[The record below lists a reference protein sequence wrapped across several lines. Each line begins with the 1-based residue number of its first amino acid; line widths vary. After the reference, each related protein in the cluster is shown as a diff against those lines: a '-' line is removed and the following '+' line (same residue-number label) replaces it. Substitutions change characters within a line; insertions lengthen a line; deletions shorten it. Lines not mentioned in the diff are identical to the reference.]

1 MPETTPRGLTRLAFG
16 GDYNPEQWPES
27 VWDEDVR
34 LMREAGVTMVSVGI
48 FSWALLEPEPGVYDF
63 GWLDRIIGL
72 LHENGVRVDLGTPTV
87 VPPAWFYRAHPDAL
101 PVTADGT
108 RLAFGSRG
116 AICHSNGDYRAAAAN
131 ITTQLAERYAD
142 HPALAMWHVHNEY
155 GVPVSA
161 CYCDSCAAHFRR
173 WLETT
178 YGSVDGVNE
187 AWGTAFWGQRYAGF
201 EQIDPPRTA
210 ATVGNPGQAL
220 DYKRFADATMRENF
234 RMERDILHRLSPV
247 VPVTTNFMT
256 ALSQCDSVDYWAWG
270 REVDIVT
277 NDHYL
282 ITDGRRTH
290 VNLAMAADL
299 TRSVAGGAP
308 WILLEHSTSGINWQ
322 PRNPAKAPGQ
332 MARNSLAHVARG
344 SEGAMFFQWRQSR
357 RGAEK
362 FHSAMVPHGGTDTRV
377 WREVVE
383 LGASLDSLSAIRGTR
398 TRADVAVLWDWHSWW
413 AQNLDWRPSEDH
425 DARERADAFYEAL
438 YDRHLTVDF
447 AHPEADLSAYP
458 LVVVPALYLMT
469 EAAGTNLR
477 EYVENGGTLV
487 VSYFSGIVDEYDA
500 VHEGAYPG
508 ALRDV
513 LGLTVEEFSPL
524 LPDQPVRITGPDG
537 SELTGDVWTE
547 FVVPHGA
554 ETVWTY
560 ADGLTAGHPAVTRHR
575 HGEGTAWYVSTRL
588 AAQGLDAL
596 LGRAAEDA
604 RLPSRADLPRD
615 VEVVRRNG
623 ESGSYVFVVNH
634 TAAEAKV
641 TLEAT
646 APNCSPANARRAGSP
661 SRRVPSGSYDS
672 TAEPLDS
679 PSPARPRA
687 AGGGGLTSSGRRSF
701 PSRLPQAP
709 NSPSSQTEFD
719 IGQAR

>member
-1 MPETTPRGLTRLAFG
+1 MPDTSPQGLTRLAFG

-27 VWDEDVR
+27 VWQEDVR

-48 FSWALLEPEPGVYDF
+48 FSWALLEPARGQYDF
-63 GWLDRIIGL
+63 GWLDRIIAL
-72 LHENGVRVDLGTPTV
+72 LHENGIRVDLGTPTV
-87 VPPAWFYRAHPDAL
+87 VPPVWFYREHPDAL
-101 PVTADGT
+101 PVAADGT
-108 RLAFGSRG
+108 RYAFGSRG
-116 AICHSNGDYRAAAAN
+116 AICHSNPDYRAAAAN
-131 ITTQLAERYAD
+131 ITTKLAERYAD

-178 YGSVDGVNE
+178 YGGIEAVNA

-201 EQIDPPRTA
+201 EDIGPPRTA
-210 ATVGNPGQAL
+210 PTVGNPGQAL

-234 RMERDILHRLSPV
+234 VAERDILHRLAPG

-299 TRSVAGGAP
+299 TRSVGGGAP

-383 LGASLDSLSAIRGTR
+383 LGACLDSLNPIRGSR
-398 TRADVAVLWDWHSWW
+398 TEADVAVLWDWQSWW
-413 AQNLDWRPSEDH
+413 AQNLAWRPSEDA
-425 DARERADAFYEAL
+425 DPRERADAFYEAL

-447 AHPEADLSAYP
+447 AHPESDLSTYP

-469 EAAGTNLR
+469 EAAGNNLR
-477 EYVENGGTLV
+477 AYVAGGGTLL
-487 VSYFSGIVDEYDA
+487 VSFFSGIVDEHDA
-500 VHEGAYPG
+500 VHDGAYPG

-513 LGLTVEEFSPL
+513 LGLTIEEFSPL
-524 LPDQPVRITGPDG
+524 LAGETVRLTGPDG
-537 SELTGDVWTE
+537 AALTGDVWSE
-547 FVVPHGA
+547 FVVPRGA
-554 ETVWTY
+554 ETVWSF
-560 ADGLTAGHPAVTRHR
+560 ADGLAAGRPAVTRHR
-575 HGEGTAWYVSTRL
+575 LGEGTAWYVSTRL
-588 AAQGLDAL
+588 GAEGLDTVLA
-596 LGRAAEDA
+596 RAADDA
-604 RLPSRADLPRD
+604 GITPRDLPRD
-615 VEVVRRNG
+615 VEVVRRSG
-623 ESGSYVFVVNH
+623 ENADYLFAINH
-634 TAAEAKV
+634 TAGDVKV
-641 TLEAT
+641 PLESAGT
-646 APNCSPANARRAGSP
+646 ELLTGERALGHLAVPAGAV
-661 SRRVPSGSYDS
+661 RVVR
-672 TAEPLDS
+672 LD
-679 PSPARPRA
+679 
-687 AGGGGLTSSGRRSF
+687 G
-701 PSRLPQAP
+701 
-709 NSPSSQTEFD
+709 
-719 IGQAR
+719 

>member
-27 VWDEDVR
+27 VWQEDVR

-48 FSWALLEPEPGVYDF
+48 FSWALLEPRPGAYDF
-63 GWLDRIIGL
+63 GWLDRILDL
-72 LHENGVRVDLGTPTV
+72 LHDNGIRVDLGTPTV

-101 PVTADGT
+101 PVTADGV

-116 AICHSNGDYRAAAAN
+116 AICHSNADYRAAATT
-131 ITTQLAERYAD
+131 ITTKLAERYAD

-173 WLETT
+173 WLTTT
-178 YGSVDGVNE
+178 YGTVEEVNQ
-187 AWGTAFWGQRYAGF
+187 AWGTAFWGQHYAHLD
-201 EQIDPPRTA
+201 EIDPPRTA

-234 RMERDILHRLSPV
+234 VAERDILHRLSPGI
-247 VPVTTNFMT
+247 PVTTNFMV

-270 REVDIVT
+270 REVDLVT

-308 WILLEHSTSGINWQ
+308 WLLLEHSTSGVNWQ

-332 MARNSLAHVARG
+332 MARNSLGHVARG

-383 LGASLDSLSAIRGTR
+383 LGASLDSLSTLRGTR
-398 TRADVAVLWDWHSWW
+398 TTADVAVLWDWHSWW
-413 AQNLDWRPSEDH
+413 AQTLDWRPSEDH
-425 DARERADAFYEAL
+425 DPRERADAFYEAL

-469 EAAGTNLR
+469 ERAGHNLR

-487 VSYFSGIVDEYDA
+487 VSYFSGIVDQHDA
-500 VHEGAYPG
+500 VHEGAHPG
-508 ALRDV
+508 ALREV

-524 LPDQPVRITGPDG
+524 LPGQSVRVTGPDG

-547 FVVPHGA
+547 VVVPRGA
-554 ETVWTY
+554 EPVWTY

-575 HGEGTAWYVSTRL
+575 HGRGTAWYVSTRL
-588 AAQGLDAL
+588 GAQGLDAL
-596 LGRAAEDA
+596 LGWAIEDA
-604 RLPSRADLPRD
+604 GVDTRADLPRD
-615 VEVVRRNG
+615 VEVVRRTG
-623 ESGSYVFVVNH
+623 DSGSYLFAINH
-634 TAAEAKV
+634 TAADVKV
-641 TLEAT
+641 PLET
-646 APNCSPANARRAGSP
+646 DGTELLT
-661 SRRVPSGSYDS
+661 G
-672 TAEPLDS
+672 E
-679 PSPARPRA
+679 RA
-687 AGGGGLTSSGRRSF
+687 AG
-701 PSRLPQAP
+701 RLPVPAGAVRVVRL
-709 NSPSSQTEFD
+709 D
-719 IGQAR
+719 G

>member
-1 MPETTPRGLTRLAFG
+1 MPDTSPRGLTRLAFG

-27 VWDEDVR
+27 VWLEDVR

-48 FSWALLEPEPGVYDF
+48 FSWALLEPAPGEYDF
-63 GWLDRIIGL
+63 GWLDRVIGL
-72 LHENGVRVDLGTPTV
+72 LHENGIRVDLGTPTV
-87 VPPAWFYRAHPDAL
+87 APPAWFYRVHPEAL

-108 RLAFGSRG
+108 RYEFGSRG
-116 AICHSNGDYRAAAAN
+116 AICHSNADYRAAARA
-131 ITTQLAERYAD
+131 ITVKLAERYGD
-142 HPALAMWHVHNEY
+142 HPALALWHVHNEY

-173 WLETT
+173 WLARTHGTVEA
-178 YGSVDGVNE
+178 VNE
-187 AWGTAFWGQRYAGF
+187 AWGTAFWGQRYTGF
-201 EQIDPPRTA
+201 EQINPPRATP
-210 ATVGNPGQAL
+210 TVGNPGQAL
-220 DYKRFADATMRENF
+220 DYKRFADATIRENF
-234 RMERDILHRLSPV
+234 TAERDILHRLSPG

-256 ALSQCDSVDYWAWG
+256 ALSQCDSIDYWSWG
-270 REVDIVT
+270 REVDLVT

-308 WILLEHSTSGINWQ
+308 WLLLEHSTSGVNWQ

-362 FHSAMVPHGGTDTRV
+362 FHSAMLPHGGTDTRV

-383 LGASLDSLSAIRGTR
+383 LGASVDSLSTIRGTR
-398 TRADVAVLWDWHSWW
+398 TEADVAMLWDWQSWW
-413 AQNLDWRPSEDH
+413 AQNLSWRPSEDH
-425 DARERADAFYEAL
+425 DPRERADSFYEAL

-469 EAAGTNLR
+469 EAAGNNVR

-524 LPDQPVRITGPDG
+524 LKDERVRLAGPDG

-547 FVVPHGA
+547 FVVPRGA

-560 ADGLTAGHPAVTRHR
+560 ADGLTAGRPAVTRHR
-575 HGEGTAWYVSTRL
+575 LGDGTAWYVSTRL
-588 AAQGLDAL
+588 DAHGLDAL
-596 LGRAAEDA
+596 IGWAADDA
-604 RLPSRADLPRD
+604 RLAPRADLPRD
-615 VEVVRRNG
+615 VEVVRR
-623 ESGSYVFVVNH
+623 SGASGTYLFAINH
-634 TAAEAKV
+634 TAGDTKV
-641 TLEAT
+641 PLE
-646 APNCSPANARRAGSP
+646 SPGTELLT
-661 SRRVPSGSYDS
+661 G
-672 TAEPLDS
+672 E
-679 PSPARPRA
+679 RA
-687 AGGGGLTSSGRRSF
+687 AG
-701 PSRLPQAP
+701 RLPVPAGAVRVVRL
-709 NSPSSQTEFD
+709 D
-719 IGQAR
+719 G

>member
-1 MPETTPRGLTRLAFG
+1 MPETTPKGLTRLAFG

-27 VWDEDVR
+27 VWQEDVR
-34 LMREAGVTMVSVGI
+34 LMREAGVSMVSVGI
-48 FSWALLEPEPGVYDF
+48 FSWALLEPEPGRYDF
-63 GWLDRIIGL
+63 GWLDRVLDL

-87 VPPAWFYRAHPDAL
+87 VPPAWFYDAHPDAL

-108 RLAFGSRG
+108 RYAFGSRG
-116 AICHSNGDYRAAAAN
+116 AICHSNADYRAAAAN
-131 ITTQLAERYAD
+131 ITTKLAERYGD

-161 CYCDSCAAHFRR
+161 CYCESCAAHFRR
-173 WLETT
+173 WLTT
-178 YGSVDGVNE
+178 VYGTVDAVNE
-187 AWGTAFWGQRYAGF
+187 AWGTAFWGQRYSTV
-201 EQIDPPRTA
+201 EQINPPRLTP
-210 ATVGNPGQAL
+210 TVGNPAQAL
-220 DYKRFADATMRENF
+220 DYRRFADATIRENF
-234 RMERDILHRLSPV
+234 RTERDILHRLSPG

-256 ALSQCDSVDYWAWG
+256 ALSQCDSIDYWAWG
-270 REVDIVT
+270 REVDLVT

-308 WILLEHSTSGINWQ
+308 WLLLEHSTSGVNWQ

-383 LGASLDSLSAIRGTR
+383 LGAALESLDVIRGTR
-398 TRADVAVLWDWHSWW
+398 TVADAAVLWDWHSWW
-413 AQNLDWRPSEDH
+413 AQSLDWRPSEDH
-425 DARERADAFYEAL
+425 DARERADTFYEAL

-469 EAAGTNLR
+469 KAAGANLKA
-477 EYVENGGTLV
+477 YVEGGGTLV
-487 VSYFSGIVDEYDA
+487 VSYFSGIVDEHDA
-500 VHEGAYPG
+500 VHEGACPG

-524 LPDQPVRITGPDG
+524 LAGERVRLTGPEG
-537 SELTGDVWTE
+537 AELDADVWTE
-547 FVVPHGA
+547 FVVPRGA

-560 ADGLTAGHPAVTRHR
+560 ADGLTAGRPAVTRHR
-575 HGEGTAWYVSTRL
+575 LGEGTAWYVSTRL
-588 AAQGLDAL
+588 GTEGLDAVL
-596 LGRAAEDA
+596 ALAGQDA
-604 RLPSRADLPRD
+604 RIAPRAGLPRD
-615 VEVVRRNG
+615 VEVVRRTG
-623 ESGSYVFVVNH
+623 ERGSYLFALNH
-634 TAAEAKV
+634 TATDAKV
-641 TLEAT
+641 
-646 APNCSPANARRAGSP
+646 
-661 SRRVPSGSYDS
+661 
-672 TAEPLDS
+672 PLDG
-679 PSPARPRA
+679 PGTELLTGERA
-687 AGGGGLTSSGRRSF
+687 AG
-701 PSRLPQAP
+701 RLAVPAGAVRVVRL
-709 NSPSSQTEFD
+709 D
-719 IGQAR
+719 G

>member
-27 VWDEDVR
+27 VWQEDVR
-34 LMREAGVTMVSVGI
+34 LMREAGVTLVSVGI
-48 FSWALLEPEPGVYDF
+48 FSWALLEPSPGTYDF
-63 GWLDRIIGL
+63 GWLDRLLDL
-72 LHENGVRVDLGTPTV
+72 LHEHGIRVDLGTPTV
-87 VPPAWFYRAHPDAL
+87 VPPVWFYRAHPEAL
-101 PVTADGT
+101 PVTAEGV
-108 RLAFGSRG
+108 RYEFGSRA
-116 AICHSNGDYRAAAAN
+116 AICHSNADYREAAAA
-131 ITTQLAERYAD
+131 ITHKLAERYGD

-173 WLETT
+173 WLATT
-178 YGSVDGVNE
+178 YGTVDAVNE
-187 AWGTAFWGQRYAGF
+187 AWGTAFWGQRYAAF
-201 EQIDPPRTA
+201 EDINPPRLTPA
-210 ATVGNPGQAL
+210 AVNPGQAL

-234 RMERDILHRLSPV
+234 VAERDILHRLSPG

-270 REVDIVT
+270 REVDLVT

-308 WILLEHSTSGINWQ
+308 WLLLEHSTSGVNWQ

-344 SEGAMFFQWRQSR
+344 SEGALFFQWRQSR

-377 WREVVE
+377 WREVVA
-383 LGASLDSLSAIRGTR
+383 LGASVEALSEIRGTR

-413 AQNLDWRPSEDH
+413 AQNLDWRPSVDH
-425 DARERADAFYEAL
+425 DARERADSFYEAL

-447 AHPEADLSAYP
+447 AHPEADVSRYP

-469 EAAGTNLR
+469 EAAGRNLSA
-477 EYVENGGTLV
+477 YVENGGTLV
-487 VSYFSGIVDEYDA
+487 VSYFSGIVDEHDA

-508 ALRDV
+508 PLRDV

-524 LPDQPVRITGPDG
+524 LPGERVRVTGPG
-537 SELTGDVWTE
+537 GTELSADVWTE
-547 FVVPHGA
+547 FVVPRGA
-554 ETVWTY
+554 ETVLTY
-560 ADGLTAGHPAVTRHR
+560 ADGLTAGLPAVTRHR
-575 HGEGTAWYVSTRL
+575 FGAVT
-588 AAQGLDAL
+588 
-596 LGRAAEDA
+596 
-604 RLPSRADLPRD
+604 SRK
-615 VEVVRRNG
+615 
-623 ESGSYVFVVNH
+623 S
-634 TAAEAKV
+634 V
-641 TLEAT
+641 TPE
-646 APNCSPANARRAGSP
+646 
-661 SRRVPSGSYDS
+661 
-672 TAEPLDS
+672 
-679 PSPARPRA
+679 
-687 AGGGGLTSSGRRSF
+687 AGGPTPCGRELSKVGL
-701 PSRLPQAP
+701 A
-709 NSPSSQTEFD
+709 
-719 IGQAR
+719 IGTK

>member
-1 MPETTPRGLTRLAFG
+1 MPETTPTGLTRLAFG
-16 GDYNPEQWPES
+16 GDYNPEQWPET
-27 VWDEDVR
+27 VWQDDVR

-48 FSWALLEPEPGVYDF
+48 FSWALLEPAPGVYDF
-63 GWLDRIIGL
+63 GWLDRIIDL
-72 LHENGVRVDLGTPTV
+72 LHANGIRVDLGTPTV
-87 VPPAWFYRAHPDAL
+87 CPPVWFYRDHPDAL
-101 PVTADGT
+101 PVTPEGV
-108 RLAFGSRG
+108 RYEFGSRA
-116 AICHSNGDYRAAAAN
+116 AICHSNAHYRAAAAN
-131 ITTQLAERYAD
+131 ITTRLAERYGD

-173 WLETT
+173 WLATT
-178 YGSVDGVNE
+178 YGTVEAVNE
-187 AWGTAFWGQRYAGF
+187 AWGTAFWGQRYASL
-201 EQIDPPRTA
+201 DDVNPPRATP
-210 ATVGNPGQAL
+210 TVGNPGQAL

-234 RMERDILHRLSPV
+234 VTERDILHRLAPGL
-247 VPVTTNFMT
+247 PVTTNFMT

-299 TRSVAGGAP
+299 TRSVGAGAP
-308 WILLEHSTSGINWQ
+308 WILLEHSTSGVNWQ

-362 FHSAMVPHGGTDTRV
+362 FHSAMLPHGGTGTRV

-383 LGASLDSLSAIRGTR
+383 LGTSLDSLSAIRGTR
-398 TRADVAVLWDWHSWW
+398 TEADVAMLWDWNSWW
-413 AQNLDWRPSEDH
+413 AQNLAWRPSEDA
-425 DARERADAFYEAL
+425 DPRERADAFYEVL

-447 AHPEADLSAYP
+447 AHPEADLSRYP

-469 EAAGTNLR
+469 EAAGNNLK

-487 VSYFSGIVDEYDA
+487 VSYFSGIVDEHDA

-524 LPDQPVRITGPDG
+524 LQGESVRVTGPDG
-537 SELTGDVWTE
+537 SELAGDVWTE
-547 FVVPHGA
+547 FVVPQGA
-554 ETVWTY
+554 EPVWTY

-575 HGEGTAWYVSTRL
+575 LGEGTAWYVSTRL
-588 AAQGLDAL
+588 GHEGLDAL
-596 LGRAAEDA
+596 LGWAAEDA
-604 RLPSRADLPRD
+604 AIAPRADLPHD
-615 VEVVRRNG
+615 VEVVRRTG
-623 ESGSYVFVVNH
+623 ASGSYLFVVNH
-634 TAAEAKV
+634 TATDAKV
-641 TLEAT
+641 PLGTPGTELLT
-646 APNCSPANARRAGSP
+646 G
-661 SRRVPSGSYDS
+661 
-672 TAEPLDS
+672 EP
-679 PSPARPRA
+679 A
-687 AGGGGLTSSGRRSF
+687 AG
-701 PSRLPQAP
+701 RLAVPAGAVRVVRL
-709 NSPSSQTEFD
+709 D
-719 IGQAR
+719 G

>member
-27 VWDEDVR
+27 VWQEDVR

-48 FSWALLEPEPGVYDF
+48 FSWALLEPSPGRFDF
-63 GWLDRIIGL
+63 GWLDRLLDL
-72 LHENGVRVDLGTPTV
+72 LHEHGIRVDLGTPTV
-87 VPPAWFYRAHPDAL
+87 VPPVWFYRAHPEAL
-101 PVTADGT
+101 PVTAEGV
-108 RLAFGSRG
+108 RYEFGSRA
-116 AICHSNGDYRAAAAN
+116 AICHSNADYRAAAAA
-131 ITTQLAERYAD
+131 ITTKLAERYGD

-161 CYCDSCAAHFRR
+161 CYCASCAAHFRR
-173 WLETT
+173 WLATT
-178 YGSVDGVNE
+178 YGTVDAVNA

-201 EQIDPPRTA
+201 EDINPPRLTPA
-210 ATVGNPGQAL
+210 AVNPGQAL

-234 RMERDILHRLSPV
+234 RMERDILHRLSPG

-270 REVDIVT
+270 REVDLVT

-308 WILLEHSTSGINWQ
+308 WLLLEHSTSGVNWQ
-322 PRNPAKAPGQ
+322 LRNPAKAPGQ

-344 SEGAMFFQWRQSR
+344 SEGALFFQWRQSR

-383 LGASLDSLSAIRGTR
+383 LGASVEALSEIRGTR
-398 TRADVAVLWDWHSWW
+398 TEADVAVLWDWHSWW
-413 AQNLDWRPSEDH
+413 AQNLDWRPSVDH

-447 AHPEADLSAYP
+447 AHPEADLSRYP

-469 EAAGTNLR
+469 EAAGRNLKA
-477 EYVENGGTLV
+477 YVEQGGTLV
-487 VSYFSGIVDEYDA
+487 VSYFSGIVDEHDA

-508 ALRDV
+508 PLRDV

-524 LPDQPVRITGPDG
+524 LPGERVRVTGLDG
-537 SELTGDVWTE
+537 TELSADVWTE
-547 FVVPHGA
+547 FVVPRGA
-554 ETVWTY
+554 ETVSVY
-560 ADGLTAGHPAVTRHR
+560 ADGLTAGLPAVTRHR
-575 HGEGTAWYVSTRL
+575 LGEGTAWYVSTRL
-588 AAQGLDAL
+588 GADGLDAL
-596 LGRAAEDA
+596 LGRAGEDA
-604 RLPSRADLPRD
+604 GLAPRADLPRD
-615 VEVVRRNG
+615 VEVVRRTG
-623 ESGSYVFVVNH
+623 ESGSYLFAVNH
-634 TAAEAKV
+634 TGSDAKV
-641 TLEAT
+641 PLEAPGT
-646 APNCSPANARRAGSP
+646 ELLTGDRVAGRLAVPAGAV
-661 SRRVPSGSYDS
+661 RVVRVDG
-672 TAEPLDS
+672 
-679 PSPARPRA
+679 
-687 AGGGGLTSSGRRSF
+687 
-701 PSRLPQAP
+701 
-709 NSPSSQTEFD
+709 
-719 IGQAR
+719 

>member
-1 MPETTPRGLTRLAFG
+1 MPETTPKGLTRLAFG

-27 VWDEDVR
+27 VWQEDVR
-34 LMREAGVTMVSVGI
+34 LMREAGVTMVSAGI
-48 FSWALLEPEPGVYDF
+48 FSWALLEPSRGTYDF
-63 GWLDRIIGL
+63 GWLDRLLDL
-72 LHENGVRVDLGTPTV
+72 LHENGIRVDLGTPTV
-87 VPPAWFYRAHPDAL
+87 VPPVWFYREHPEAL
-101 PVTADGT
+101 PLAADGT
-108 RLAFGSRG
+108 RYEFGSRG
-116 AICHSNGDYRAAAAN
+116 AICHSNADYRAAAAN
-131 ITTQLAERYAD
+131 ITTKLAERYAD
-142 HPALAMWHVHNEY
+142 HPVLAMWHVHNEY

-173 WLETT
+173 WLQTT
-178 YGSVDGVNE
+178 YGTVEGVNE
-187 AWGTAFWGQRYAGF
+187 AWGTAFWGQRYTDFA
-201 EQIDPPRTA
+201 QINPPRTTP
-210 ATVGNPGQAL
+210 TVGNPAQAL
-220 DYKRFADATMRENF
+220 DYRRFADATMRENF
-234 RMERDILHRLSPV
+234 VAERDILHRLTPG

-308 WILLEHSTSGINWQ
+308 WILLEHSTSGVNWQ

-383 LGASLDSLSAIRGTR
+383 LGAHLDSLSTIRGTR
-398 TRADVAVLWDWHSWW
+398 TRADVAVLWDWNSWW
-413 AQNLDWRPSEDH
+413 AQTLDWRPSEDH
-425 DARERADAFYEAL
+425 DPRERADAFYEAL
-438 YDRHLTVDF
+438 WDRHLTVDF

-469 EAAGTNLR
+469 EAAGANLR
-477 EYVENGGTLV
+477 RYVENGGTLV
-487 VSYFSGIVDEYDA
+487 VSYFSGIVDEHDA

-524 LPDQPVRITGPDG
+524 LKGDSVRVDG
-537 SELTGDVWTE
+537 VEGAEDVELTGDVWTE
-547 FVVPHGA
+547 FVVPRGA

-560 ADGLTAGHPAVTRHR
+560 ADGLTAGRPAVTRHR
-575 HGEGTAWYVSTRL
+575 LGEGTAWYVSTRL
-588 AAQGLDAL
+588 DAHGLDAL

-604 RLPSRADLPRD
+604 GIAPRDGLAHD
-615 VEVVRRNG
+615 VEVVRRDG
-623 ESGSYVFVVNH
+623 ESGSYLFAINH
-634 TAAEAKV
+634 SPSDAKV
-641 TLEAT
+641 PLEAHGT
-646 APNCSPANARRAGSP
+646 ELLTG
-661 SRRVPSGSYDS
+661 
-672 TAEPLDS
+672 E
-679 PSPARPRA
+679 RA
-687 AGGGGLTSSGRRSF
+687 AG
-701 PSRLPQAP
+701 RLEVPAGAVRVVRL
-709 NSPSSQTEFD
+709 D
-719 IGQAR
+719 G

>member
-1 MPETTPRGLTRLAFG
+1 MPETTPKGLARLAFG

-27 VWDEDVR
+27 VWQEDVR
-34 LMREAGVTMVSVGI
+34 LMREAGVTMVSAGI
-48 FSWALLEPEPGVYDF
+48 FSWALLEPERGRYDF
-63 GWLDRIIGL
+63 GWLDRLLDL
-72 LHENGVRVDLGTPTV
+72 LHAHGIRVDLGTPTV
-87 VPPAWFYRAHPDAL
+87 VPPVWFYREHPEAL
-101 PVTADGT
+101 PVTADGV
-108 RLAFGSRG
+108 RYEFGSRG
-116 AICHSNGDYRAAAAN
+116 AICHSNTDYRAAAAN
-131 ITTQLAERYAD
+131 ITTRLAERYAD

-178 YGSVDGVNE
+178 YGTVEAVNE
-187 AWGTAFWGQRYAGF
+187 AWGTAFWGQRYTGF
-201 EQIDPPRTA
+201 EQINPPRTTP
-210 ATVGNPGQAL
+210 TVGNPAQAL
-220 DYKRFADATMRENF
+220 DYRRFADATLRENF
-234 RMERDILHRLSPV
+234 RMERDILHRLSPG

-256 ALSQCDSVDYWAWG
+256 ALSQCDSIDYWAWG

-308 WILLEHSTSGINWQ
+308 WILLEHSTSGVNWQ

-362 FHSAMVPHGGTDTRV
+362 FHSAMVPHGGTGTRV

-398 TRADVAVLWDWHSWW
+398 TQADVAVLWDWHSWW

-458 LVVVPALYLMT
+458 LVVVPALYLLT
-469 EAAGTNLR
+469 EAAGRNLTQ
-477 EYVENGGTLV
+477 YVENGGTLV
-487 VSYFSGIVDEYDA
+487 VSYFSGIVDEHDA
-500 VHEGAYPG
+500 VHEGGYPG
-508 ALRDV
+508 PLRDV

-524 LPDQPVRITGPDG
+524 LKGDTLRVTGPG
-537 SELTGDVWTE
+537 GTELTGDVWSE
-547 FVVPHGA
+547 FVVPDGA

-560 ADGLTAGHPAVTRHR
+560 ADGLTAGRPAVTRHR
-575 HGEGTAWYVSTRL
+575 LGEGTAWYVSTRL
-588 AAQGLDAL
+588 DAHGLDAL
-596 LGRAAEDA
+596 LGRAAGDA
-604 RLPSRADLPRD
+604 RIAPRADLPHD
-615 VEVVRRNG
+615 VEVVRRTG
-623 ESGSYVFVVNH
+623 ESGSYLFAINH
-634 TAAEAKV
+634 SPSDAKV
-641 TLEAT
+641 PLEAHGT
-646 APNCSPANARRAGSP
+646 ELLTG
-661 SRRVPSGSYDS
+661 
-672 TAEPLDS
+672 E
-679 PSPARPRA
+679 RA
-687 AGGGGLTSSGRRSF
+687 AG
-701 PSRLPQAP
+701 RLAVPAG
-709 NSPSSQTEFD
+709 TVRVVRLD
-719 IGQAR
+719 G